1 MYFLASLSQSKL
13 KRAMRNMLE
22 EFGSFPV
29 RPSFIFP
36 SQEMKILEEDQ
47 EACATSDCHSGK
59 KGREVGEGRKG
70 KRLLDEILTDATDGR
85 KEGTR
90 ICLPANKI
98 GLPHDHVAQD

>member
-1 MYFLASLSQSKL
+1 
-13 KRAMRNMLE
+13 MRNMLE

-59 KGREVGEGRKG
+59 GREG
-70 KRLLDEILTDATDGR
+70 
-85 KEGTR
+85 KEGEAAPR
-90 ICLPANKI
+90 
-98 GLPHDHVAQD
+98 